1 MYFPLARLC
10 VWVCVCS
17 QDLNSDAHKYIIEW
31 EMGKKGVFYRSAT
44 ERERERERKLLG
56 LKNGEEDNIWI
67 FNGDKKNMLGQ

>member
-1 MYFPLARLC
+1 
-10 VWVCVCS
+10 
-17 QDLNSDAHKYIIEW
+17 
-31 EMGKKGVFYRSAT
+31 MGKKGVFYRSAT